1 MAAACERSSGREG
14 GGGKG
19 GGGEG
24 GGGEGGGGEGAKVV
38 AARAVARAGAR
49 AVAVRAVAVGRV
61 SRRGRG
67 AARVRARAAGAHR
80 FQMGRPRYMKIG
92 TSAVHG
98 MHTGPMQM
106 KGIAWHSS
114 WRARF
119 LGDLVRRGG
128 KEAVGIALVTILR
141 CE

>member
-1 MAAACERSSGREG
+1 MSGGSLRAESGREG

-24 GGGEGGGGEGAKVV
+24 GGGEGGGGEG
-38 AARAVARAGAR
+38 GGEGGGSEGGGCEGG
-49 AVAVRAVAVGRV
+49 GRWACE
-61 SRRGRG
+61 SMCARRGRG

-106 KGIAWHSS
+106 KGIAWHS
-114 WRARF
+114 RAGRA
-119 LGDLVRRGG
+119 LLATSVAPSPNGSARGG
-128 KEAVGIALVTILR
+128 EYNSLA
-141 CE
+141 

>member
-24 GGGEGGGGEGAKVV
+24 GGGEGGGGEGGGKGGGSEGGGEGGGEGDGCEGGGRW
-38 AARAVARAGAR
+38 ARESMRA
-49 AVAVRAVAVGRV
+49 
-61 SRRGRG
+61 RRGRG

-114 WRARF
+114 W
-119 LGDLVRRGG
+119 LGALSWRPRSPRGVIG
-128 KEAVGIALVTILR
+128 GR
-141 CE
+141 NGCE